1 MEEITVETAASR
13 IMKKNREFYDAIE
26 NQNMHSLKNIWLIS
40 DESSCVHPGW
50 HRVKSFD
57 SIISTWDAIFK
68 SNTQMHFSLQDISV
82 SVHSEVAVV
91 NLTERVIFELLDD
104 ISEFKVNSTNIFKL
118 RENEWKLMVHHAS
131 PILEQ
136 R

>member
-1 MEEITVETAASR
+1 MAETSVEIITHQ
-13 IMKKNREFYDAIE
+13 ILKKNREFYEAIE
-26 NQNMHSLKNIWLIS
+26 NQDIVLLKNLWLFS

-50 HRVKSFD
+50 HRVKGF
-57 SIISTWDAIFK
+57 IPILETWEAIFK
-68 SNTQMHFSLQDISV
+68 SNTQMHFSLQDITV
-82 SVHSEVAVV
+82 SAHSEIAVV

-104 ISEFKVNSTNIFKL
+104 VSEFKVNSTNIFKFN
-118 RENEWKLMVHHAS
+118 ENEWKMMVHHAS

>member
-1 MEEITVETAASR
+1 MAEISIETTTNR
-13 IMKKNREFYDAIE
+13 VLKKNREFYDAIE
-26 NQNMHSLKNIWLIS
+26 NQDIESLKNIWLFAE
-40 DESSCVHPGW
+40 ESSCVHPGW

-68 SNTQMHFSLQDISV
+68 SNTQMHFSLQDISI
-82 SVHSEVAVV
+82 SVHSEIAVV
-91 NLTERVIFELLDD
+91 NLTERVIFVLFDD
-104 ISEFKVNSTNIFKL
+104 VSEFKVNSTNIFKL
-118 RENEWKLMVHHAS
+118 SENGWKLMVHHAS